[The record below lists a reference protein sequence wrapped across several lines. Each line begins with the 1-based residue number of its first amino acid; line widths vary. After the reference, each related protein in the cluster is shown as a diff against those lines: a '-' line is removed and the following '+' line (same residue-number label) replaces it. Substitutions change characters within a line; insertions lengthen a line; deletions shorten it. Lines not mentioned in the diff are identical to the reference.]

1 MNIKHIGLADK
12 QDRVQVA
19 CASRYRSQGA
29 GCRESLEVVVT
40 DQWSGPPWVGEPDLR
55 RSDCQVVVRL
65 PSGELDN
72 RQSQSRCF
80 CTEVQWQACNWVLST
95 NQVLIHCTGL
105 EYLTTSCQNNDPP
118 SSNQQIDF
126 FHQAGFRGGGSSV
139 QVQFVVKCAIF
150 SLHSKS
156 RLVQGGREESRGAKH
171 AGSKWF

>member
-1 MNIKHIGLADK
+1 MCKQIPLSMSRLSRKFRSCCHFGHWPIVRPPVSWGTGLEEI
-12 QDRVQVA
+12 RLSS
-19 CASRYRSQGA
+19 C
-29 GCRESLEVVVT
+29 
-40 DQWSGPPWVGEPDLR
+40 GE
-55 RSDCQVVVRL
+55 VRL

-105 EYLTTSCQNNDPP
+105 EYLTTSCQNNYPP